1 MPQQAR
7 STQVT
12 QEEVWYY
19 DTPFRYFP
27 AGGKLEVI
35 GVLQMA
41 TKTDKSAEIKKTG
54 VEKPKRASKG
64 MRTHTRRMKQEA
76 RKTAGTTRT

>member
-1 MPQQAR
+1 
-7 STQVT
+7 
-12 QEEVWYY
+12 
-19 DTPFRYFP
+19 
-27 AGGKLEVI
+27 
-35 GVLQMA
+35 MA